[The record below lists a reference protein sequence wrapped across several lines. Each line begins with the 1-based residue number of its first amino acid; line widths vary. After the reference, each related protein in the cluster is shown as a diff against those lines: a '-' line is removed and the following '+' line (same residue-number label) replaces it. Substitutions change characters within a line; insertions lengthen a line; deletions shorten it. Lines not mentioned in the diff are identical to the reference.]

1 VNEPH
6 SNPVSRIGVVA
17 IGRNEGE
24 RLCRCLRSIAGR
36 AAAVVYVD
44 SGSTDDSRA
53 AARRL
58 GAEVVDL
65 DVSIPFTAAR
75 ARNAGFARLREILPE
90 IEFVQFVDGDCE
102 LRPEWIPAAEQA
114 LRDDPRLAAVCG
126 RRRELR
132 PEVSTFNRLCDME
145 WNTPVGEAKA
155 CGGDVLMRTSALV
168 EAGGYDETLIA
179 GEEPELCV
187 RLRRG
192 GWAIRRLPIEMTL
205 HDASM
210 TRWTQWWRRA
220 ERSGHA
226 FAEGVVRHGAA
237 PERHWVREARSVR
250 FWGLIVP
257 AVALASAWPTY
268 GASVLLAVAG
278 YAALVVRIYRHGR
291 RRDHSRRDAAD
302 YALFTVLGK
311 FPQAVGYLRYHVNRL
326 LSRRTPL
333 IEYKGARA

>member
-1 VNEPH
+1 VNEPKLI
-6 SNPVSRIGVVA
+6 SASRTGVVA

-44 SGSTDDSRA
+44 SGSTDDSRT

-58 GAEVVDL
+58 GAEVVEL

-75 ARNAGFARLREILPE
+75 ARNAGFARLRELLPE
-90 IEFVQFVDGDCE
+90 VEFVQFVDGDCE
-102 LRPEWIPAAEQA
+102 LRSEWLPEAERA
-114 LRDDPRLAAVCG
+114 LGDDSRLAAVCG
-126 RRRELR
+126 RRREIR
-132 PEVSTFNRLCDME
+132 PEASTFNRLCDME
-145 WNTPVGEAKA
+145 WNTPVGMAKA
-155 CGGDVLMRTSALV
+155 CGGDVLMRVKALV
-168 EAGGYDETLIA
+168 EAEGYDETLIA

-187 RLRRG
+187 RLRQS
-192 GWAIRRLPIEMTL
+192 GWTIRRLPTEMTL

-210 TRWTQWWRRA
+210 TRWSQWWRRT

-226 FAEGVVRHGAA
+226 FAEGVARHGRA
-237 PERHWVREARSVR
+237 PERHWVRENRSVR
-250 FWGLIVP
+250 FWGLLVP
-257 AVALASAWPTY
+257 LAALAAAWPTY
-268 GASVLLAVAG
+268 GLSLLVAAAG
-278 YAALVVRIYRHGR
+278 YAVLFARIFRHGR
-291 RRDHSRRDAAD
+291 RRDYSRRDALD

-333 IEYKGARA
+333 IEYKGAGA

>member
-1 VNEPH
+1 VNEP
-6 SNPVSRIGVVA
+6 NPTLASRIGVVA

-24 RLCRCLRSIAGR
+24 RLQRCLRSIAGR

-53 AARRL
+53 AAGRL
-58 GAEVVDL
+58 GAEVVELDL
-65 DVSIPFTAAR
+65 TIPFTAAR
-75 ARNAGFARLREILPE
+75 ARNAGFARLREILPDV
-90 IEFVQFVDGDCE
+90 EFVQFVDGDCE
-102 LRPEWIPAAEQA
+102 LRAEWLPAAERA

-126 RRRELR
+126 RRRELH
-132 PEVSTFNRLCDME
+132 PEASTFNRLCDME

-155 CGGDVLMRTSALV
+155 CGGDVLMRAAPLA

-187 RLRRG
+187 RLRRA
-192 GWAIRRLPIEMTL
+192 GWKIRRLPTEMTL

-210 TRWTQWWRRA
+210 TRFGQWWRRT
-220 ERSGHA
+220 ERAGHA
-226 FAEGVVRHGAA
+226 FAEGAVRHGAA

-257 AVALASAWPTY
+257 AVAMAAAWPTY
-268 GASVLLAVAG
+268 GLSFVAAAAG
-278 YAALVVRIYRHGR
+278 YALIGARVYGHAR
-291 RRDHSRRDAAD
+291 RRDYDRRDGAA

-326 LSRRTPL
+326 LSRRTTL
-333 IEYKGARA
+333 IEYKGAGA

>member
-1 VNEPH
+1 MNEPH
-6 SNPVSRIGVVA
+6 RTHTSRIGVVA

-24 RLCRCLRSIAGR
+24 RLERCLRSVAGR

-44 SGSTDDSRA
+44 SGSTDGSRH

-58 GAEVVDL
+58 GAEVVEL

-75 ARNAGFARLREILPE
+75 ARNAGFARLREILPAV
-90 IEFVQFVDGDCE
+90 EFVQFVDGDCE
-102 LRPEWIPAAEQA
+102 LREDWLPAAAQA
-114 LRDDPRLAAVCG
+114 LGDDPRLAAACG

-132 PEVSTFNRLCDME
+132 PDASTFNRLCDME

-155 CGGDVLMRTSALV
+155 CGGDVLMRTTALV

-187 RLRRG
+187 RMRQK
-192 GWAIRRLPIEMTL
+192 GWKIRRLPTEMTL

-210 TRWTQWWRRA
+210 TRFSQWWRRT

-226 FAEGVVRHGAA
+226 FAEGAVRHGAA

-257 AVALASAWPTY
+257 AGALVAAWPSY
-268 GASVLLAVAG
+268 GASLLVAAIGYLVLTARVF
-278 YAALVVRIYRHGR
+278 RHAR
-291 RRDHSRRDAAD
+291 RRDVSRGDAAV
-302 YALFTVLGK
+302 YAAFTVLGK
-311 FPQAVGYLRYHVNRL
+311 FPQAVGYLRYHVNHL
-326 LSRRTPL
+326 LRRRTPL
-333 IEYKGARA
+333 IEYKGASA

>member
-1 VNEPH
+1 VNEP
-6 SNPVSRIGVVA
+6 NPPSASRIGVVA

-58 GAEVVDL
+58 GAEVVEL

-75 ARNAGFARLREILPE
+75 ARNAGFARLRAILPDV
-90 IEFVQFVDGDCE
+90 EFVQFVDGDCE
-102 LRPEWIPAAEQA
+102 LRSEWLPTAERA
-114 LRDDPRLAAVCG
+114 MVDDPRLAAACG
-126 RRRELR
+126 RRREIR
-132 PEVSTFNRLCDME
+132 PEASTFNRLCDME
-145 WNTPVGEAKA
+145 WNTPVGTAKA
-155 CGGDVLMRTSALV
+155 CGGDVLMRVTALV

-187 RLRRG
+187 RLRKS
-192 GWAIRRLPIEMTL
+192 GWTIRRLPAEMTL

-210 TRWTQWWRRA
+210 TRWSQWWRRA

-226 FAEGVVRHGAA
+226 FAEGSARHGAP
-237 PERHWVREARSVR
+237 PERHWVRENRSVC
-250 FWGLIVP
+250 FWGLLVP
-257 AVALASAWPTY
+257 LAASAAAWPTY
-268 GASVLLAVAG
+268 GLSLAAAAAGYVLLF
-278 YAALVVRIYRHGR
+278 VRIFRHGLR
-291 RRDHSRRDAAD
+291 HGHCRRDAAD

-311 FPQAVGYLRYHVNRL
+311 FPQAVGCLRYHGNRL

-333 IEYKGARA
+333 IEYKGAGA